1 MFGKDTFSKVFLR
14 LLRFMMLK
22 VSKSSMYLRIVTGPK
37 RIHPAVIALGLFL
50 ILAISTAAGLSAQE
64 PNKAA
69 VVVRLGE
76 EQVTSLCVSFSEESL
91 SGMDLLRRSGLAV
104 ENKVEG
110 MGSLVCSIENT
121 GCPADDCFCQCSGGD
136 ECTYWSYW
144 RYQEEG
150 WTYARV
156 GATQTKVGNGG
167 IDGWSWGPGSVTD
180 AVAPPSVTFD
190 QICTQDNEAQMA
202 VAPEAIEGPDWQP
215 YAVFGV
221 VLLLLGGIMVITRRK
236 RTL

>member
-1 MFGKDTFSKVFLR
+1 MIDS
-14 LLRFMMLK
+14 
-22 VSKSSMYLRIVTGPK
+22 K
-37 RIHPAVIALGLFL
+37 RIFSSLIALGLFL
-50 ILAISTAAGLSAQE
+50 VLAISKSAGLSAQE

-76 EQVTSLCVSFSEESL
+76 EQVTSVCVSFSEESL

-104 ENKVEG
+104 ETKVEG

-136 ECTYWSYW
+136 KCTYWSYW
-144 RYQEEG
+144 RYQEEV

-156 GATQTKVGNGG
+156 GATQNKVNNGG

-180 AVAPPSVTFD
+180 AIAPPSVTFD
-190 QICTQDNEAQMA
+190 QVCAQDNEAQMTEVPQA
-202 VAPEAIEGPDWQP
+202 TELPDWRP

-221 VLLLLGGIMVITRRK
+221 VLLLLGGIMVITWRR
-236 RTL
+236 RVE